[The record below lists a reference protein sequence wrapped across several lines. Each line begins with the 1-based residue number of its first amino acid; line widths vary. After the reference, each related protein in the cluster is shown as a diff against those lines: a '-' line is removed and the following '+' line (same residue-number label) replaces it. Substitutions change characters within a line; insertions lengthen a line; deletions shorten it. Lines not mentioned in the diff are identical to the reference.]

1 MKDYCETVY
10 IRIPHDTLRNIL
22 IAAAEEGLLEDFYAA
37 IFNNEML
44 SERVEIEI
52 IKEPKK

>member
-52 IKEPKK
+52 IKEK